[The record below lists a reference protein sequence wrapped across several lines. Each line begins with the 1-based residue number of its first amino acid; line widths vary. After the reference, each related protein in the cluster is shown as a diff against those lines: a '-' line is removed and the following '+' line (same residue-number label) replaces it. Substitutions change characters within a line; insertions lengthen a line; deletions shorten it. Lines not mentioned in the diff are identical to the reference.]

1 MYTFNSNN
9 PSSAEHTLE
18 ASLIEISIPQTYS
31 FQRLHYPDVY
41 IPNRGAAWGIYCSPE
56 DSEIKNR
63 LKTSIDSYNAYLDR
77 LDSIDGFKQY
87 FVSHNLCVS
96 REEIA
101 DHWSEEI
108 AQLAFSKESYIFQT
122 DLKIIRNCLID
133 ISVPISYSVCIDG
146 SELNLPIGKDSSFYP
161 ATIGD
166 KRLLWN
172 WADNGH
178 DFCYS
183 IWDLLGQPYSENEE
197 AEEDKEAVHY
207 YFDAYDQFRYEE
219 PEIQLVRVFSK
230 LESLGYLKTFAIFPN
245 KNDNMDRL
253 IRKQE
258 NYNEKGSLLD
268 EATSLAKQRAESGSI
283 YSEEYKD
290 VYEHL
295 TDETHYD
302 NVSSGGTTIEEVKAA
317 YDSPLQYSKAFERK
331 AVAAEMK
338 ASAANMAKASFVTTG
353 VLSGITNM
361 FQVFRDEKTLSEALF
376 DVGEDAIK
384 SGLRGGATGVVSTAI
399 RYSGIKAGSKLL
411 SDSMASTVLAGGL
424 IDGGVALYSYARGEI
439 TATELKDELI
449 DTTAKATTT
458 IFFTKAVTAIVG
470 KAVTPILPMVVY
482 TAASFIFTSTR
493 EIVKNAKLEADAF
506 DRMTAILNESA
517 ILAKEN
523 LAQFSAMVTK
533 CEKQQR
539 AMLEGFIQ
547 SFDYDLS
554 TGNNY
559 SQALSTIV
567 QFANQAGISLQY
579 ADFDDF
585 KSAMNSNEPFRL
597 G

>member
-1 MYTFNSNN
+1 MGIFKKTAKDAAKEAGALLGDTLSANVRTATEESVRGMESFLGKAAKTANSAFDQGKGGLFEYIEAAKFNRNAATAGSTARAIVTDVSD
-9 PSSAEHTLE
+9 PHAAADL
-18 ASLIEISIPQTYS
+18 LI
-31 FQRLHYPDVY
+31 
-41 IPNRGAAWGIYCSPE
+41 
-56 DSEIKNR
+56 K
-63 LKTSIDSYNAYLDR
+63 
-77 LDSIDGFKQY
+77 
-87 FVSHNLCVS
+87 
-96 REEIA
+96 
-101 DHWSEEI
+101 
-108 AQLAFSKESYIFQT
+108 
-122 DLKIIRNCLID
+122 
-133 ISVPISYSVCIDG
+133 
-146 SELNLPIGKDSSFYP
+146 
-161 ATIGD
+161 
-166 KRLLWN
+166 
-172 WADNGH
+172 DNGRTV
-178 DFCYS
+178 
-183 IWDLLGQPYSENEE
+183 
-197 AEEDKEAVHY
+197 K
-207 YFDAYDQFRYEE
+207 
-219 PEIQLVRVFSK
+219 EIQAKFIQTSK
-230 LESLGYLKTFAIFPN
+230 NGMDTSASSSVAHQTGAHN
-245 KNDNMDRL
+245 KGWGQYDGMDRL